1 MRGNGR
7 RRQRNDSKG
16 DDTLSV
22 FLHGNNA
29 IGSYADSFRRIE
41 MEEKIRLK
49 IRALEEAV
57 ERTAS
62 PYLKRDYQKQ
72 IKKLKAMLKR
82 LRAEGG
88 DYEKR

>member
-1 MRGNGR
+1 MHGRIADPGNGNSCR
-7 RRQRNDSKG
+7 R
-16 DDTLSV
+16 
-22 FLHGNNA
+22 
-29 IGSYADSFRRIE
+29 AD
-41 MEEKIRLK
+41 MEEKIRMRIK
-49 IRALEEAV
+49 ALEGAI

-62 PYLKRDYQKQ
+62 PYLKRDYMKQ

>member
-1 MRGNGR
+1 
-7 RRQRNDSKG
+7 
-16 DDTLSV
+16 
-22 FLHGNNA
+22 
-29 IGSYADSFRRIE
+29 

-49 IRALEEAV
+49 IRALEEAI

-62 PYLKRDYQKQ
+62 PYLKRDYMKQ
-72 IKKLKAMLKR
+72 IKKLKAALKR